1 MDAEKLRALQ
11 IRPDAKERPQG
22 ALWMIFLGV
31 ALITAAGIYFAW
43 PRPDGERRV
52 TAGAKT
58 APEAGGKSPA
68 AAPPAALSTNTS
80 AQVARPGD
88 AVLTVSGY
96 IVNRERIELSPRFM
110 GLVKWIGVK
119 KGDAVTNGQV
129 VVRLD
134 DAEQRARLLET
145 EGRLANTRAAVTKAE
160 LDYERIKQLITDKIE
175 TKQTEDD
182 ARLRLEGA
190 RATVQEVQGQLDLAR
205 TYLDW
210 TVIRSSINGVV
221 LEKLVDAGELVTPQS
236 FGGAR
241 GPSTALLAVADLKD
255 LQVEID
261 LNEADLAKVS
271 LRQKC
276 RVTPEAYPDK
286 SYEGHVAEIAPEA
299 NRQKGTLQVKVQI
312 HEPDH
317 FLTPELTAKV
327 DFLGGKTPE

>member
-68 AAPPAALSTNTS
+68 AATPAALSTNTS

-145 EGRLANTRAAVTKAE
+145 DGPLKRIEKNSDPKKELERVLRTATEWSPQRLKRFDINAAKARVVDHISNFS
-160 LDYERIKQLITDKIE
+160 L
-175 TKQTEDD
+175 
-182 ARLRLEGA
+182 LRKLSAFQSLES
-190 RATVQEVQGQLDLAR
+190 DLAA
-205 TYLDW
+205 LK
-210 TVIRSSINGVV
+210 
-221 LEKLVDAGELVTPQS
+221 E
-236 FGGAR
+236 GGW
-241 GPSTALLAVADLKD
+241 K
-255 LQVEID
+255 
-261 LNEADLAKVS
+261 
-271 LRQKC
+271 
-276 RVTPEAYPDK
+276 
-286 SYEGHVAEIAPEA
+286 
-299 NRQKGTLQVKVQI
+299 
-312 HEPDH
+312 
-317 FLTPELTAKV
+317 
-327 DFLGGKTPE
+327 